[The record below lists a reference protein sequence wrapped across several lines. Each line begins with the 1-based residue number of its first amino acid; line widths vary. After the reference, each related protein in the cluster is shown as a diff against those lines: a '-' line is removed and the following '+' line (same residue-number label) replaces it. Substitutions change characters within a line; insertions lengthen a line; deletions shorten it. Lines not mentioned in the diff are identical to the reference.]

1 MKKGIDKGNHMVK
14 VEKSSTHKLLD
25 MLKDKSNTTKY
36 IHNQQLRNIQN
47 HQMENMIP
55 KTVTVKV
62 GEYICRF
69 LYKHL
74 KVRDQQRITV
84 KYKDIDGQRK
94 TSGNHKPKF
103 PDGYKHKKEKKKSK
117 HNLKIVI
124 NYKRTRQNKGTK
136 TSIKNNPQTMNKI
149 VKDTQVST

>member
-14 VEKSSTHKLLD
+14 VEIIYTQVIRHVKKQEQYNKIHSQSTAKEHTKSLD
-25 MLKDKSNTTKY
+25 GKYDTKNSNC
-36 IHNQQLRNIQN
+36 
-47 HQMENMIP
+47 E
-55 KTVTVKV
+55 V

-94 TSGNHKPKF
+94 TSGKPQTKIY
-103 PDGYKHKKEKKKSK
+103 DGYKHKKEKKKSK
-117 HNLKIVI
+117 HNPKDSHQL
-124 NYKRTRQNKGTK
+124 QE
-136 TSIKNNPQTMNKI
+136 NKI
-149 VKDTQVST
+149 E